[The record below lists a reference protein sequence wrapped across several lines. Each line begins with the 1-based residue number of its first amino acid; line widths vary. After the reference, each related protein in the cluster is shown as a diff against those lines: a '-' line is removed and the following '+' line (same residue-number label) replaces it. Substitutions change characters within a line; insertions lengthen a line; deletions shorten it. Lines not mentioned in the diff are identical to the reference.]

1 MRLEREE
8 PLVFLPFVP
17 YAVSLSLSISYKR
30 MRHTTVPAHR
40 LRARSDLQSIC
51 AVLDQL
57 SENFHI
63 ASIMS
68 EMGKAIVTEMD
79 RVSGVANQSMPG
91 NGVETRL
98 SALAGVIESMITDL
112 VEKLEVALT
121 SSYR

>member
-1 MRLEREE
+1 
-8 PLVFLPFVP
+8 
-17 YAVSLSLSISYKR
+17 
-30 MRHTTVPAHR
+30 
-40 LRARSDLQSIC
+40 
-51 AVLDQL
+51 
-57 SENFHI
+57 
-63 ASIMS
+63 MS